1 MKLEIFSK
9 KKKKEE
15 VVRVRPPTI
24 KITTCIYVNFQF
36 LIFLDYIFNKRRS
49 TNITSYRIVSVLV
62 LK

>member
-9 KKKKEE
+9 KKKK
-15 VVRVRPPTI
+15 VVRLRSPSI
-24 KITTCIYVNFQF
+24 KLTTCMYVNFQF

>member
-9 KKKKEE
+9 KKKK

-24 KITTCIYVNFQF
+24 KITTCIYVYFQF